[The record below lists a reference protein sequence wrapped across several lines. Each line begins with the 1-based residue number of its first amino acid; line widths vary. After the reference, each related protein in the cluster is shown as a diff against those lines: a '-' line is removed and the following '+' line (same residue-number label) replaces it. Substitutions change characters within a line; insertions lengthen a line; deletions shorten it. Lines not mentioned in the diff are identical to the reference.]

1 MARYRLVFKT
11 TPDADQHSTD
21 FIEATTAAEAIATM
35 GAKHEHFELLSIRVD
50 SRDPL
55 PATAVSAAQ
64 VASVLEQLARA
75 LLRENTVLIA
85 LLNQPVFAASLT
97 PSRLASLHEVTIDA
111 QLALTA
117 AQQIGVVLK

>member
-11 TPDADQHSTD
+11 SPDAEQHTTD
-21 FIEATTAAEAIATM
+21 FIEANTAAEAIAAM
-35 GAKHEHFELLSIRVD
+35 GLKYEHFELLSIRVD

-55 PATAVSAAQ
+55 PAPAVTAAQ

-75 LLRENTVLIA
+75 LMRENTVLVA
-85 LLNQPVFAASLT
+85 LLNQPVFAASLSPT
-97 PSRLASLHEVTIDA
+97 RLASLHEVTIDA

-117 AQQIGVVLK
+117 AQQIGVVIK